1 MLTGEAGLRRAAF
14 GAEPGIDDRAL
25 AAEAAL
31 TGTTRD
37 AARRRWLA
45 AVVLGARGRYAA
57 AASLLVP
64 LSRSGDPLMASLA
77 CAAFAA
83 HRRQLGGH
91 AAALAWDGRALANAR
106 EGVGLADED
115 GLDPAGAEADALL
128 GLVADNLAL
137 GRFSAAHRLLARAVS
152 AHGGWRARVRCGWV
166 GAELALAEGVAGR
179 AVPLAENAAALAR
192 ERAALRH
199 VVKSDLVLAA
209 SLAATGEAGNR
220 ARALGLVETASGVAE
235 KWGLRSLTWPAGL
248 LAADLNPSAEHWNR
262 SRVTRQ
268 LYALLPA
275 ADPEGRRLA
284 HNSAWVP
291 I

>member
-1 MLTGEAGLRRAAF
+1 MGETGLRRAAF

-25 AAEAAL
+25 AVAAAL
-31 TGTTRD
+31 TGNKRD

-64 LSRSGDPLMASLA
+64 LARSGDPIMASLA
-77 CAAFAA
+77 CTAFAA

-91 AAALAWDGRALANAR
+91 AAALPLDGRALVNAVNAS
-106 EGVGLADED
+106 GPADPD
-115 GLDPAGAEADALL
+115 GLDQAGAEADALL
-128 GLVADNLAL
+128 GLAADNLAL
-137 GRFSAAHRLLARAVS
+137 GRFTAARRLLARAVD
-152 AHGGWRARVRCGWV
+152 AHDGWRARVRSGWV
-166 GAELALAEGVAGR
+166 GAELALAEGAAWR
-179 AVPLAENAAALAR
+179 AVPLAENAAVLAR
-192 ERAALRH
+192 ERAASRH
-199 VVKSDLVLAA
+199 VVKSDLVHAA
-209 SLAATGEAGNR
+209 ALAATGEAGNR
-220 ARALGLVETASGVAE
+220 ERARGLVEAASDAAA

-262 SRVTRQ
+262 SRVTRE
-268 LYALLPA
+268 LYALLSA